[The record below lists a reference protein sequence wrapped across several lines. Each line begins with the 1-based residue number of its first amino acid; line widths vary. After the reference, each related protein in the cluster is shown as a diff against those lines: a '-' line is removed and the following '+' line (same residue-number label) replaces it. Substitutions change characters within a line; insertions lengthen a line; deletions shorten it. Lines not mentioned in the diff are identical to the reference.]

1 MRGVIDMKKLFCV
14 CLSLIFIL
22 NVGIS
27 CLAVENSDS
36 SKIINIYYLNGN
48 WEYEPVSLSV
58 PIDEQNQY
66 LYALKALVKGEN
78 IPDNCLAELPSSLEI
93 NDVKV
98 EGNTIYVDFS
108 SYFSKIIDEKKFA
121 VDVVIDIF
129 NYNIFKLNDFEEIRY
144 TFDNSVNE
152 AFKYN
157 SVKREGYF
165 KKNTIAPKKI
175 IPENIKMNLEQQ
187 RNKFKT
193 MTKEQIEEFLV
204 EARLQKNSQ
213 QNVGEAIALAAY
225 DPTVSIVVIDPG
237 HGGTE
242 PGATGTLSGTTYNEK
257 DINLSIA
264 LALQTYLE
272 DHGYT
277 VMMTRTTDVTM
288 GINARYLFANNNDA
302 DLFISVHNNSSTN
315 SSVCGTTCLY
325 PNNHDISESRDCAYW
340 IHFFVA
346 DDVPEHRV
354 PYIMESADPKGVLNY
369 STMPAIITE
378 TGFMSNST
386 DLAYLINQANR
397 ETIAE
402 DIHLGVQFW
411 DTYGE
416 YWYY

>member
-1 MRGVIDMKKLFCV
+1 MKKLFCV

-108 SYFSKIIDEKKFA
+108 SYFSKIIDE
-121 VDVVIDIF
+121 
-129 NYNIFKLNDFEEIRY
+129 
-144 TFDNSVNE
+144 
-152 AFKYN
+152 
-157 SVKREGYF
+157 
-165 KKNTIAPKKI
+165 
-175 IPENIKMNLEQQ
+175 
-187 RNKFKT
+187 
-193 MTKEQIEEFLV
+193 
-204 EARLQKNSQ
+204 LQKNSQ
-213 QNVGEAIALAAY
+213 QNVGEAIELAAY

-397 ETIAE
+397 EIIAE